1 MASKTPYALE
11 ELVPFDAFREII
23 KSVYTV
29 TGLRTVVTDYKGTL
43 YDGFEVEG
51 EYDPCHDI
59 RFSEMGEMCA
69 RSDAFAGLEAARL
82 GKPILYLC
90 HLGAAEAVSPIIVNG
105 QYYGSILTGHSL
117 LPPEEMAQ
125 LPQFVTNNMKLT
137 PHQKLLCD
145 ELPSKLVPNT
155 LKRLQAIA
163 QLLFIVTNYIAEIG
177 YRTITQKKID
187 EYEMSLLQER
197 SINAELERNIA
208 NAQVRNMQAQMHPH
222 FLFNALNTINQTA
235 ILEGSTETPKL
246 IRALSGIMRRT
257 LDSSEK
263 PETLGDELEQ
273 VKNYLYI
280 AQISIGDRL
289 KLAWDIDNSC
299 LDASLPAFTIQPLI
313 ENAIMHGISRK
324 VEGGTLSVT
333 IKKLHGMLHID
344 ICDTGCGMDEPT
356 LQKIQALKT
365 NDYSSGATTSIG
377 IRNSMQILNSFF
389 GPSFN
394 WFVDSTAEEGTQFHL
409 RIPYRPYNF

>member
-1 MASKTPYALE
+1 MPLP
-11 ELVPFDAFREII
+11 VW
-23 KSVYTV
+23 
-29 TGLRTVVTDYKGTL
+29 
-43 YDGFEVEG
+43 
-51 EYDPCHDI
+51 
-59 RFSEMGEMCA
+59 
-69 RSDAFAGLEAARL
+69 EAARL

-90 HLGAAEAVSPIIVNG
+90 HLGAAEAVSPIIVNS

-263 PETLGDELEQ
+263 PETLGDRVGAGQELS
-273 VKNYLYI
+273 LYRP
-280 AQISIGDRL
+280 D
-289 KLAWDIDNSC
+289 
-299 LDASLPAFTIQPLI
+299 LDW
-313 ENAIMHGISRK
+313 
-324 VEGGTLSVT
+324 
-333 IKKLHGMLHID
+333 
-344 ICDTGCGMDEPT
+344 
-356 LQKIQALKT
+356 
-365 NDYSSGATTSIG
+365 
-377 IRNSMQILNSFF
+377 
-389 GPSFN
+389 GPS
-394 WFVDSTAEEGTQFHL
+394 
-409 RIPYRPYNF
+409 